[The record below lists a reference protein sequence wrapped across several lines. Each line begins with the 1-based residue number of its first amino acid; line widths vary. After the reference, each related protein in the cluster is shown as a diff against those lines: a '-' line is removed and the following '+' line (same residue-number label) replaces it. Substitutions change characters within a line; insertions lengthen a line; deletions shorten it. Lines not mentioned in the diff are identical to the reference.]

1 LLPGIIIGSRTRV
14 RLDGSSFTRIVIDKA
29 EQHFLE
35 ERVDV
40 IRAAYKRLANREI
53 EIEFQKDPTY
63 YVLKKGERQK

>member
-1 LLPGIIIGSRTRV
+1 LPGIIIGSRTRV
-14 RLDGSSFTRIVIDKA
+14 RLDGSSFTRIVIDKS

-35 ERVDV
+35 ERVEV

-63 YVLKKGERQK
+63 YVLKKGEKQK